1 MIMIVGDDI
10 KLRSRKRSV
19 SINFLNEAK
28 KFPESLTNNS
38 DSNTGIK
45 SRKGRFLKHSMSSA
59 LKQDLFFQVKAP
71 AF

>member
-1 MIMIVGDDI
+1 
-10 KLRSRKRSV
+10 
-19 SINFLNEAK
+19 
-28 KFPESLTNNS
+28 LTNNS